1 MNWKKEKTDGRL
13 QNPDTGEDLRGF
25 TRNTSARQISAAI
38 LIFYSEH
45 PVKPGNRIFFEEP

>member
-1 MNWKKEKTDGRL
+1 MNWKKEKTAGRP
-13 QNPDTGEDLRGF
+13 QNPDTAEDLLGF
-25 TRNTSARQISAAI
+25 TRNTSVRQISAAI